1 MKRQDLDHRWQV
13 SHIWDK
19 DRGKKSVQE
28 AGSWPEGWYGSFQKN
43 RKTGCPPK
51 KAQDLLFHIKRKSST
66 VKGKGWKPEKT
77 LPGNDLLGADNTQKL
92 LYIFAVVIY
101 FFSDFSI
108 LYNSISSLR
117 WEGLIRRESQNWRTK
132 SIPGR
137 RFPVIIRCSEV
148 RSSPEEADN

>member
-1 MKRQDLDHRWQV
+1 MCRERFPDSCCNPVRRTGSGEAAGSGSPVAV

-19 DRGKKSVQE
+19 DGKRSVQE
-28 AGSWPEGWYGSFQKN
+28 AGSWPEVGTDRF
-43 RKTGCPPK
+43 RRTGRQDVLK

-101 FFSDFSI
+101 FFSDFFYFI
-108 LYNSISSLR
+108 
-117 WEGLIRRESQNWRTK
+117 
-132 SIPGR
+132 
-137 RFPVIIRCSEV
+137 
-148 RSSPEEADN
+148 

>member
-1 MKRQDLDHRWQV
+1 MGKDLYKKPAVGRKVGTDRFRRTGRQDVL
-13 SHIWDK
+13 
-19 DRGKKSVQE
+19 
-28 AGSWPEGWYGSFQKN
+28 
-43 RKTGCPPK
+43 K

-92 LYIFAVVIY
+92 LYISFPI
-101 FFSDFSI
+101 FSI

>member
-1 MKRQDLDHRWQV
+1 MKRQDLDHRWQFL
-13 SHIWDK
+13 IFGIKMGK
-19 DRGKKSVQE
+19 DLYKKPAV
-28 AGSWPEGWYGSFQKN
+28 G
-43 RKTGCPPK
+43 RKVGTDRFRRTGRQDVLK

-92 LYIFAVVIY
+92 LYISFPI
-101 FFSDFSI
+101 FSI